1 MTNLLWTHSSVGE
14 SAELI
19 PLESVEGSSPSGS
32 TIYLFSST
40 DRISGYEP
48 EDEGSIPLGDTI
60 YKTQTA
66 TYCTSK
72 ELLILMMAIMR
83 LVFIRM

>member
-1 MTNLLWTHSSVGE
+1 MMNLLWTHSSVGE

-19 PLESVEGSSPSGS
+19 PRESVGGSSPPGS
-32 TIYLFSST
+32 TIYLFSLT

-48 EDEGSIPLGDTI
+48 EDKGSIPLGDTI

-72 ELLILMMAIMR
+72 ELLILMIAIMR